1 MSFYAKTPAW
11 NRGQAVEAEFEAL
24 LKLRDP
30 EARRATQQE
39 QFDHIDFISNFGT
52 FDVKALGRVSR
63 GDTDTQDERRWLE
76 LNNVAG
82 RVGWLLAEKLDYL
95 AFERADDFIIVR
107 REDLKELAKSLCQFE
122 YVDCPLDALYN
133 LYQRRGRKDLLTVI
147 RTDDILALDHRLWA
161 KS

>member
-39 QFDHIDFISNFGT
+39 QFDHIDFISSFGT

-63 GDTDTQDERRWLE
+63 SDSSTQDERRWLE

-82 RVGWLLAEKLDYL
+82 RVGWLLAERLDYL
-95 AFERADDFIIVR
+95 AFERLDDFIIVR
-107 REDLKELAKSLCQFE
+107 REDLKELAESLCQFE
-122 YVDCPLDALYN
+122 YVDSPIEALYN

-147 RTDDILALDHRLWA
+147 RTDDMLALDHRIWD
-161 KS
+161 KH

>member
-1 MSFYAKTPAW
+1 M
-11 NRGQAVEAEFEAL
+11 EAEFETL

-39 QFDHIDFISNFGT
+39 QFDHSDFISNFGT

-82 RVGWLLAEKLDYL
+82 RVGWLLAERLDYL
-95 AFERADDFIIVR
+95 AFEREDDFIIVR

-122 YVDCPLDALYN
+122 YVDSPIEALYN

-147 RTDDILALDHRLWA
+147 RTDDMLALDHRIWD
-161 KS
+161 KH

>member
-1 MSFYAKTPAW
+1 M
-11 NRGQAVEAEFEAL
+11 EAEFEAL

-30 EARRATQQE
+30 KARRATQQE
-39 QFDHIDFISNFGT
+39 QFDHIDFISSFGT

-63 GDTDTQDERRWLE
+63 SDSSTQDERRWLE

-82 RVGWLLAEKLDYL
+82 RVGWLLAERLDYL
-95 AFERADDFIIVR
+95 AFERLDDFIIVR

-122 YVDCPLDALYN
+122 YVDSPIEALYN

-147 RTDDILALDHRLWA
+147 RTDDMLALDHRVWL
-161 KS
+161 KH